1 MKKILIQLDT
11 DKHASAFDR
20 FVAFDAEAGA
30 DEVLS
35 YSGVTPADVANLVQG
50 AMFTRAPEDL
60 KNTAVWIG
68 GSDVAVGE
76 QMLLEVQK
84 CFFGPFQVSVMID
97 SNGCNTTAAAAVAM
111 LQKRPELV
119 GSKAVVMGLGGVGQ
133 RAALLLARA
142 GFQVIATTV
151 PISIL
156 GDRYTPGRGM
166 RGVTN
171 LRKLAEQIPNLQ
183 VQEVPEWSMLE
194 QALSDAKIALA
205 AAPAGIQVLKKDFWS
220 AHPAL
225 QVLVDFNLAEP
236 VGIEGVKPADKFKER
251 GDEQH
256 SRLTLGPIAIG
267 NPKMKVHKACIG
279 KLFESNTHV
288 FDTES
293 IFQVALAT

>member
-20 FVAFDAEAGA
+20 FVAFDAGA

-50 AMFTRAPEDL
+50 AMFTRAPQDL

-68 GSDVAVGE
+68 GSDVALGE
-76 QMLLEVQK
+76 QMLIEAQK
-84 CFFGPFQVSVMID
+84 CFFDPFQVSVMID

-111 LQKRPELV
+111 LKKRPELA

-142 GFQVIATTV
+142 GFQVVATTV
-151 PISIL
+151 PIAIL

-166 RGVTN
+166 RGIIN
-171 LRKLAEQIPNLQ
+171 LRKLAERIPNLQ

-194 QALSDAKIALA
+194 QTLTDAKIALA
-205 AAPAGIQVLKKDFWS
+205 SAPAGIQVLKKEFWA

-236 VGIEGVKPADKFKER
+236 VGIEGVKSSDKFKER
-251 GDEQH
+251 GDQNR
-256 SRLTLGPIAIG
+256 SKLTLGPLAIG
-267 NPKMKVHKACIG
+267 NPKMKVHKACIAQ
-279 KLFESNTHV
+279 LFETNTQV
-288 FDTES
+288 FDTER
-293 IFQVALAT
+293 IYQVAEGTV